1 MEESKSNPS
10 TNSNT
15 NNSNP
20 VNNSSPL
27 QNMGS
32 AVGEIKNKL
41 NTEVQKFRNN
51 KLVSGTWDFL
61 NSNSLVAKFAFLI
74 LIVLIFIGLLR
85 FGQYLANYLFGP
97 KPNPYLTR
105 GITSGRKSKII
116 EQDIRSIN
124 SIPILRS
131 NNQREG
137 LTYTYSLWLMIDKI
151 ETSKR
156 QHIFHKGSS
165 FTSPG
170 APDKDMINP
179 NDGNTEIKFNQA
191 SSQTLPFPNISP
203 GVFVKEGS
211 NTLVIFQNTYN
222 NILENV
228 EVDNIPMNKWFH
240 LAIRVENKNM
250 DIFINGKIA
259 SSYILTSPP
268 KQNYG
273 NLYISH
279 GDGFNGKMSS
289 LRYFSKSLS
298 GTQINDINLQGPDL
312 FEDKKDLSLPPYLS
326 LNWYLN

>member
-1 MEESKSNPS
+1 MEEPKS
-10 TNSNT
+10 
-15 NNSNP
+15 
-20 VNNSSPL
+20 NNSSSNINTNVSNQSDNTSPL
-27 QNMGS
+27 QSMGS

-74 LIVLIFIGLLR
+74 LVVLIFIGLLR
-85 FGQYLANYLFGP
+85 LGQAVANFLFGP
-97 KPNPYLTR
+97 KPNPYLTY
-105 GITSGRKSKII
+105 GITSGRKAKII
-116 EQDIRSIN
+116 EQDIRNIN
-124 SIPILRS
+124 SIPVLRS

-151 ETSKR
+151 ETDKR

-170 APDKDMINP
+170 APKDSMFNP
-179 NDGNTEIKFNQA
+179 NGGTITVNQNNP
-191 SSQTLPFPNISP
+191 LPFPNISP
-203 GVFVKEGS
+203 GVFIKEKS
-211 NTLVIFQNTYN
+211 NTLIIFQNTYN

-228 EVDNIPMNKWFH
+228 EVDNIPLNKWFH

-250 DIFINGKIA
+250 DVFINGKIA

-273 NLYISH
+273 NVYIAN